1 MIIDSGSRDGP
12 LGPVLSSTFAIQPCA
27 HRGQNLGHI
36 PYQVIVNL
44 GRVHHDQLPTLS
56 GQRSVDILRTEP
68 AEPIPMLNHNP
79 RDRQIAQ
86 HRRELTSVPVE
97 HRPDLGDNL
106 VDRDLFGCGP
116 RSHPRHLP
124 IQIRL
129 LISRR
134 HPRVHRSLWLRAS
147 LASQLVDQNES
158 TNLPGRDGKSPA
170 WNQRYAVTRAT
181 PLRSAHAARF
191 IPLFLQHAT
200 DNYRPLTAQQLA
212 APARRGIGWPP
223 WPKRSMR
230 PCRGEDPGRTWPIER
245 GRHRTTPA

>member
-1 MIIDSGSRDGP
+1 M
-12 LGPVLSSTFAIQPCA
+12 
-27 HRGQNLGHI
+27 
-36 PYQVIVNL
+36 
-44 GRVHHDQLPTLS
+44 
-56 GQRSVDILRTEP
+56 DILRTEP

-158 TNLPGRDGKSPA
+158 TNLPGRDRQEPSVEPA
-170 WNQRYAVTRAT
+170 IRGHPRDAIALGPRREIHTSVPTARHRQLPTTHRAT
-181 PLRSAHAARF
+181 VGSPGSTRHRVATVAEAF
-191 IPLFLQHAT
+191 HAT
-200 DNYRPLTAQQLA
+200 VPWRGSRPNMA
-212 APARRGIGWPP
+212 
-223 WPKRSMR
+223 
-230 PCRGEDPGRTWPIER
+230 
-245 GRHRTTPA
+245 H

>member
-158 TNLPGRDGKSPA
+158 TNLPGRDRQEPSVELAIRGHPRDAIALGPRREIHTSVPTA
-170 WNQRYAVTRAT
+170 RHRQLPTTHRAT
-181 PLRSAHAARF
+181 VGSPGSTRHRVATVAEAF
-191 IPLFLQHAT
+191 HAT
-200 DNYRPLTAQQLA
+200 VPWRGSRPNMA
-212 APARRGIGWPP
+212 
-223 WPKRSMR
+223 
-230 PCRGEDPGRTWPIER
+230 
-245 GRHRTTPA
+245 H

>member
-86 HRRELTSVPVE
+86 HRREPYV
-97 HRPDLGDNL
+97 G
-106 VDRDLFGCGP
+106 
-116 RSHPRHLP
+116 
-124 IQIRL
+124 
-129 LISRR
+129 
-134 HPRVHRSLWLRAS
+134 
-147 LASQLVDQNES
+147 
-158 TNLPGRDGKSPA
+158 
-170 WNQRYAVTRAT
+170 
-181 PLRSAHAARF
+181 AR
-191 IPLFLQHAT
+191 
-200 DNYRPLTAQQLA
+200 
-212 APARRGIGWPP
+212 
-223 WPKRSMR
+223 
-230 PCRGEDPGRTWPIER
+230 
-245 GRHRTTPA
+245 